1 MNIGLILKRI
11 LIFIVF
17 GTIFSFGAVFSISNA
32 SVNEGDSGTKNLT
45 FTVTINAKCQKNEHY
60 LVDYTTSNGTAT
72 AGSDYVANSG
82 TIDYSRNT
90 NKTSGTCGSKTITVV
105 LNGDT
110 TVEQDETF
118 TITLSNPRGGG
129 TYTTTISDNTGVGT
143 IVNDDDTP
151 TSTPFLSRKSMNLTG
166 NMKIIGNT
174 VLCPK
179 NNAGQCIES
188 TAGVSNA
195 DVNLRYMKLIT
206 DNSNNAIFNSSSA
219 TLIDSAIIPTTAKPN
234 PAKVKWAGL
243 YWSGYLSSSAYNQ
256 TSANNLINSHTVKLS
271 IAGASYIDI
280 SSHTVL
286 GKIING
292 NYLGTSYGCFAD
304 VTSIL
309 QNKDPRGEY
318 KVANI
323 PSTEGMTRDQ
333 NDGLG
338 NSGAWTLVIIY
349 ENTSAGEK
357 TRNATVFDGFLR
369 VYDIDG
375 NSGNGA
381 QTAND
386 VNIDLS
392 GFKTPKGG
400 NIDSTLS
407 VFANEGDAYIP
418 GDQFR
423 FTNTDGDRNGQFVTL
438 ASPSGTGN
446 YFDSSVTGV
455 DTRNPNIINNNGIDI
470 HTDQIGAADYNVIG
484 TNQTKARITLT
495 TAQDTYFPVM
505 VAFATE
511 LARPSICYDYAAV
524 LDNQMIPLG
533 SDNLTF
539 NPYIGG
545 SELTAKVFIRALNSD
560 FDLQNTQLTT
570 NWSDV
575 TTPVQT
581 PSPTFSYQQAFIQAP
596 REYWYDPAIPI
607 TSKTETISIGRNNSS
622 TGGLLER
629 EESVYANMIY
639 NVSNLAQKTIKLNI
653 EVNGEYSLDPAN
665 PTVLTPFNVSTDN
678 NSLPKCD
685 GNVTY
690 NPRWLN
696 FNIERSNAGRDDY
709 NLYTQVTGLPFDL
722 KVVSYSSSNTII
734 DDKTQ
739 LTNPIAPSGNLAL
752 EAELFEIPQYTSLSE
767 TGYQN
772 FSYDRVCEDSSNS
785 RPWKNNE
792 RKFFLFPNTK
802 TSIPF
807 PVLGEENK
815 YAIRSAAVRV
825 WLLLRPD
832 KETIVH
838 HSCVN
843 TKGSCFTTLYNT
855 NSDSNGYKADG
866 KCGICATGAEEACY
880 QCLKR
885 YYGQPVCSRD
895 NFAIRPDGIKLS
907 VGDNG
912 VELSNNYKNTPEEV
926 HLASGYDYNVSFVA
940 KNADGTDTLGY
951 YMHGTPFIGDIVYK
965 VFNLMQQVNKFFGV
979 LFDTATGTSCVDTN
993 HTSMDYYAKI
1003 LSHDNVGKYNLYYT
1017 DNDWTLVDHGDY
1029 AYKTRPGADC
1039 VNFSTAQSVGGNMA
1053 GCATSSQSVNASGAS
1068 DYSLLP
1074 IRFHPYKYSLNDT
1087 NMTKVPNDANRSWVY
1102 MNSINNTVA
1111 EANAAN
1117 MAVAFQGTIQA
1128 QSKKGKVTTNF
1139 TDGCAAE
1146 DLDLNLSYTSNDF
1159 NATFTKPITAINIGG
1174 LEPSSM
1180 VGMKYRLQSDGTN
1193 GDVNNTSSVKFSK
1206 TLFSDGGKGVA
1217 NIDLR
1222 YNIEKIIDKVVNPLS
1237 VIFQK
1242 LGAFSAVS
1250 LDPKLHIKAFR
1261 DNNFKLQNGS
1271 MTFRPTGV
1279 RNYDTN
1285 VTFIYGRVYT
1295 PFETNPPTTTAANV
1309 LAKFSV
1315 LAYCDPL
1322 TPASSKQVAIN
1333 CDNYRRIFNTA
1344 NSPVTNWFTVNMH
1357 PGATI
1362 ANYQNYGIIQRFYA
1376 QLGSSARVNPNTAAF
1391 DTNGTTPDLSVSH
1404 PMSGRTHVAN
1414 VTIVPDLWLKYH
1426 VLPIRAGN
1434 PFFNVTFQ
1442 QASQNWS
1449 GVGVTGNVINKNTTT
1464 QNAKNRLSW

>member
-1 MNIGLILKRI
+1 MSIGLILKRI
-11 LIFIVF
+11 LFFILFGSIFAIADNTSNDTCAQAEVVALSYN
-17 GTIFSFGAVFSISNA
+17 GNGNLRSTDKNDYFSFTPTSDG
-32 SVNEGDSGTKNLT
+32 
-45 FTVTINAKCQKNEHY
+45 TVTITVSGATRNIDAY
-60 LVDYTTSNGTAT
+60 LYNSNCGSTLASDTTNNNNPVITNVAVQ
-72 AGSDYVANSG
+72 AGVTYKLRLLYAPNNN
-82 TIDYSRNT
+82 NT
-90 NKTSGTCGSKTITVV
+90 NYTLNIAFTSSGM
-105 LNGDT
+105 N
-110 TVEQDETF
+110 
-118 TITLSNPRGGG
+118 SNFP
-129 TYTTTISDNTGVGT
+129 
-143 IVNDDDTP
+143 
-151 TSTPFLSRKSMNLTG
+151 SRKSINLTG

-188 TAGVSNA
+188 SNGTSNA
-195 DVNLRYMKLIT
+195 DVNLRYTKLTT
-206 DNSNNAIFNSSSA
+206 DSSNNAIFNSSSA
-219 TLIDSAIIPTTAKPN
+219 TLLDTAITSPTA
-234 PAKVKWAGL
+234 AKVKWAGL
-243 YWSGYLSSSAYNQ
+243 YWSGYLSRSAYTQ
-256 TSANNLINSHTVKLS
+256 TQANTLINSHTVKLS
-271 IAGASYIDI
+271 IAGANYIDI

-286 GKIING
+286 GQIVNG

-304 VTSIL
+304 VTSVM
-309 QNKDPRGEY
+309 QNIDPRGEY

-375 NSGNGA
+375 NSNNGA

-392 GFKTPKGG
+392 GFRTPKGG

-407 VFANEGDAYIP
+407 VFANEGDAYIS

-438 ASPSGTGN
+438 ASPSGTNN
-446 YFDSSVTGV
+446 YFDSSIIGVT
-455 DTRNPNIINNNGIDI
+455 TRNPNIINNNGIDI

-581 PSPTFSYQQAFIQAP
+581 PSATFSYQQAFIQAP
-596 REYWYDPAIPI
+596 REYWYDPAISI
-607 TSKTETISIGRNNSS
+607 TGKTETISIGRNNSA

-653 EVNGEYSLDPAN
+653 EVNGQYSLDPAN

-739 LTNPIAPSGNLAL
+739 LTNPMAPSGNLAL

-767 TGYQN
+767 AGYQN

-815 YAIRSAAVRV
+815 YAIRSAAVRI

-838 HSCVN
+838 HSCLD

-940 KNADGTDTLGY
+940 KNADSTDTLGY
-951 YMHGTPFIGDIVYK
+951 YMHGTPFVGDIVYK
-965 VFNLMQQVNKFFGV
+965 VFSLMQEMNKFFGV
-979 LFDTATGTSCVDTN
+979 LFDTATGISCVDTN

-1017 DNDWTLVDHGDY
+1017 DNDWTLVDHEDY

-1039 VNFSTAQSVGGNMA
+1039 INLSTAQSVGGNMA

-1102 MNSINNTVA
+1102 MNSINNTV
-1111 EANAAN
+1111 EANASN

-1159 NATFTKPITAINIGG
+1159 NATLRKPITAKNIDTSPRNNHAS
-1174 LEPSSM
+1174 EISM
-1180 VGMKYRLQSDGTN
+1180 VGMQYRLQSDGTN

-1206 TLFSDGGKGVA
+1206 TLFTNSGKGVA
-1217 NIDLR
+1217 SIDLR
-1222 YNIEKIIDKVVNPLS
+1222 YNIEKILDKVVNPLS

-1242 LGAFSAVS
+1242 LGAFTAVS
-1250 LDPKLHIKAFR
+1250 LDPKLRIKAFR

-1271 MTFRPTGV
+1271 MAFRPIGV
-1279 RNYDTN
+1279 RSYDTN

-1295 PFETNPPTTTAANV
+1295 NFEANPPTTTDANIITSIS
-1309 LAKFSV
+1309 A
-1315 LAYCDPL
+1315 LAYCNPL

-1333 CDNYRRIFNTA
+1333 CDNYKRAFNIA
-1344 NSPVTNWFTVNMH
+1344 NSPVANWFTVNMH

-1362 ANYQNYGIIQRFYA
+1362 TNYQDYGIIQSFHA
-1376 QLGSSARVNPNTAAF
+1376 QLGSSARVNPSSATF
-1391 DTNGTTPDLSVSH
+1391 DTNGTTGNVMISH
-1404 PMSGRTHVAN
+1404 PMSGRTHVAE

-1426 VLPIRAGN
+1426 VLTEKEGN
-1434 PFFNVTFQ
+1434 PFFNVVFQ
-1442 QASQNWS
+1442 QANQNWS